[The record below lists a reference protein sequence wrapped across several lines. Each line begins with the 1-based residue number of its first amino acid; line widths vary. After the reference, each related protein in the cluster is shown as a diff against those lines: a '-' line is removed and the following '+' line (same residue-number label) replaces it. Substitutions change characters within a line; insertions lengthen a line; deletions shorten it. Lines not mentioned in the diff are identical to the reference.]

1 MAQPFS
7 EADWPLLEEMLEAA
21 DCSMTYRARY
31 YTTLQPLPVLDL
43 LLKARANP
51 RSVDFQLAQLIELYQ
66 KLPRHVP
73 ADLETMRE
81 ALIRLRSF
89 DLGKLHY
96 PLPNAERR
104 AHGSGFKRLRGFLDD
119 LEEVLNS
126 WSRNLTARYFS
137 HVSVLP
143 IKIGE

>member
-1 MAQPFS
+1 M
-7 EADWPLLEEMLEAA
+7 
-21 DCSMTYRARY
+21 
-31 YTTLQPLPVLDL
+31 
-43 LLKARANP
+43 KARANP
-51 RSVDFQLAQLIELYQ
+51 RSLDFQLAELGELYQ

-81 ALIRLRSF
+81 ALIGLRRF

-96 PLPNAERR
+96 PLPNAAKRN
-104 AHGSGFKRLRGFLDD
+104 HGAGFKVLRAFLDHH
-119 LEEVLNS
+119 EEVLHS